1 MTRKNAPREREGLFA
16 MVKLF
21 EMVSWPENAILVLI
35 LRSAHVQQVP
45 QARTCVARV
54 SKDEDGDGVGALMLR
69 DASQRSEAAEAAVLA
84 SRCDAP
90 LHEGGR
96 RPGDGSRV
104 FARSAGHACAYCC
117 DVTESSQDDR
127 MQHVCISAARLGSI
141 VAAGAKPY

>member
-1 MTRKNAPREREGLFA
+1 

-35 LRSAHVQQVP
+35 LRSAHVQEVP

-69 DASQRSEAAEAAVLA
+69 DASQRECSCKPVLV

-90 LHEGGR
+90 
-96 RPGDGSRV
+96 
-104 FARSAGHACAYCC
+104 
-117 DVTESSQDDR
+117 
-127 MQHVCISAARLGSI
+127 
-141 VAAGAKPY
+141 

>member
-1 MTRKNAPREREGLFA
+1 
-16 MVKLF
+16 MVELF

-90 LHEGGR
+90 LHEGWLQR
-96 RPGDGSRV
+96 HPLILKPL
-104 FARSAGHACAYCC
+104 H
-117 DVTESSQDDR
+117 
-127 MQHVCISAARLGSI
+127 AARLHLGRTFGFDCRNRHE
-141 VAAGAKPY
+141 AL

>member
-1 MTRKNAPREREGLFA
+1 

-84 SRCDAP
+84 LRCNAP

-96 RPGDGSRV
+96 RPGRWLPRLRSNRAPCLRV
-104 FARSAGHACAYCC
+104 LLRCHRIITRRSH
-117 DVTESSQDDR
+117 
-127 MQHVCISAARLGSI
+127 AARLHLGRTFGFDCRNRRE
-141 VAAGAKPY
+141 AL